1 MQKKMGENAAE
12 GVCYRSSWHTLGMR
26 EAQNTVVIAG
36 QIENDQ
42 SINESDPILKLD
54 RVRMI
59 KASAGTEED

>member
-1 MQKKMGENAAE
+1 
-12 GVCYRSSWHTLGMR
+12 MR